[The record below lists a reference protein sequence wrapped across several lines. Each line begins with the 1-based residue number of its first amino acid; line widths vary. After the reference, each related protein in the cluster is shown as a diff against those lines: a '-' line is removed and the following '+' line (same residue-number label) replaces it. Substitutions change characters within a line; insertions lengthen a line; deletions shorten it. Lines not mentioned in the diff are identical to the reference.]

1 MDEKRLRAIYFP
13 YSRTLDEV
21 TLKRAVL
28 LYDEILFVDPKTP
41 KVRAGLYDVAQH
53 QQYLPDDAA
62 EALANEWS
70 RISERYSVL
79 EDAELLRFVDPSP
92 VLEQQAVDELITGH
106 LQADMLDQQVIDLF
120 ADHAPTWSMLRSR
133 IPSSALQFLSHQ
145 YTPRVLYDE
154 NVHRPFDVID
164 GQGYALFADGKPDQ
178 GFSLPG
184 WQEGRARPD
193 DREWAAVVPFYLGSS
208 IATSTA
214 LAVAVDTGAVP
225 LTDSDAHFRLLS
237 ARFVRAAAKPTPV
250 SDMPGLTATFSPA
263 AAQKRAL
270 VEQRLVDSVL
280 SRQDLESLSLVDV
293 LRYRDETTEERQ
305 QYRTHV
311 AEIVHRIRSQPWS
324 PEVEAEIE
332 GELRAAEKA
341 MQARSTAM
349 KTIYTKLFKRTAIG
363 LAVSSTPVLLTAL
376 FPGVSALWALLLGSG
391 TLSGVLAEPIKELA
405 STWSDRQPDESG
417 LAYLMGV
424 KEGLEP

>member
-92 VLEQQAVDELITGH
+92 LLEQQAVDELITGH

-145 YTPRVLYDE
+145 YTPRVL
-154 NVHRPFDVID
+154 
-164 GQGYALFADGKPDQ
+164 
-178 GFSLPG
+178 
-184 WQEGRARPD
+184 
-193 DREWAAVVPFYLGSS
+193 
-208 IATSTA
+208 
-214 LAVAVDTGAVP
+214 
-225 LTDSDAHFRLLS
+225 
-237 ARFVRAAAKPTPV
+237 
-250 SDMPGLTATFSPA
+250 
-263 AAQKRAL
+263 
-270 VEQRLVDSVL
+270 
-280 SRQDLESLSLVDV
+280 
-293 LRYRDETTEERQ
+293 
-305 QYRTHV
+305 
-311 AEIVHRIRSQPWS
+311 
-324 PEVEAEIE
+324 
-332 GELRAAEKA
+332 
-341 MQARSTAM
+341 
-349 KTIYTKLFKRTAIG
+349 
-363 LAVSSTPVLLTAL
+363 
-376 FPGVSALWALLLGSG
+376 
-391 TLSGVLAEPIKELA
+391 
-405 STWSDRQPDESG
+405 
-417 LAYLMGV
+417 
-424 KEGLEP
+424 